1 MDVKILLT
9 SLVFI
14 LVFIGAI
21 TFHGNDHPSELVMG
35 IELAGIALSLFMFIA
50 SLIATIWAY

>member
-1 MDVKILLT
+1 MTENVMLT

-21 TFHGNDHPSELVMG
+21 NLHGDDRPSELVVG
-35 IELAGIALSLFMFIA
+35 IEVAGVALSLFMFIA
-50 SLIATIWAY
+50 SLIAMIWAD

>member
-1 MDVKILLT
+1 MIEKVMLT

-14 LVFIGAI
+14 LVFIGAVKL
-21 TFHGNDHPSELVMG
+21 HGDDRPSELVMG